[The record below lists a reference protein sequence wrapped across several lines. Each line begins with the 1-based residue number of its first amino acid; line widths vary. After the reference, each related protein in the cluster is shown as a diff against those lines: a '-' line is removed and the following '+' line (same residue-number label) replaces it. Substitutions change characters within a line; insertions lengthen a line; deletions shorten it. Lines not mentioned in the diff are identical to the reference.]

1 MNIDL
6 ALVRPV
12 TASDYDGVLPLL
24 ELRHSE
30 FGLGRFNAES
40 AAAVLMAA
48 IHRTAPIFAGVICG
62 DNGPEA
68 TIGLAIA
75 KFWDEADEHMQA
87 LWDFVAPPFRKTDH
101 ARKLQRFAEMAA
113 ERYGCH
119 LIMGGPIRA
128 GSEGKVHAYCK
139 HLKPAG
145 AFFLYEGPHM
155 QRATKKQRE
164 STATALIHAF
174 ATVPR

>member
-1 MNIDL
+1 MAGRIVIAGLLGTEVTSGGASAYPTTKKLFAADPG
-6 ALVRPV
+6 ALTI
-12 TASDYDGVLPLL
+12 TASV
-24 ELRHSE
+24 
-30 FGLGRFNAES
+30 S
-40 AAAVLMAA
+40 AVASAVASVSNTL
-48 IHRTAPIFAGVICG
+48 
-62 DNGPEA
+62 
-68 TIGLAIA
+68 GLAIA

-128 GSEGKVHAYCK
+128 GSEGKIHAYCK